1 MSPFGQALG
10 RCYRTAGG
18 RLCFR
23 FSVATASKSIVTPRP
38 RQNPKS
44 QKALGA
50 TIRELRTKKG
60 VSLEALAGDAGI
72 SKNMLSLI
80 ERGEGNPSWST
91 VEGIAAALGITV
103 SQLAKQAE

>member
-1 MSPFGQALG
+1 M
-10 RCYRTAGG
+10 
-18 RLCFR
+18 
-23 FSVATASKSIVTPRP
+23 PRP

-50 TIRELRTKKG
+50 VVRELRTEKG
-60 VSLEALAGDAGI
+60 VSLEALAGEAGI

-91 VEGIAAALGITV
+91 VEGISAALGITV
-103 SQLAKQAE
+103 SQLARRAEQPR